1 MKRLLFITWDGP
13 QVNYLE
19 GLFYPILRGLKGS
32 YAVDVVQFTW
42 GDREKSEKAA
52 RLLEGAGMHYTRVEI
67 GARVWTLLKGTFYL
81 RSRFRK
87 QNYDVVMYRS
97 IYPGLMILPW
107 SGGKTKWVFDADGL
121 PLEEKVDFGGMNP
134 NGPFFRVLKWVE
146 GAAVRKA
153 DRVLVR
159 SARAL
164 DALPPGPGK
173 FRVVLNGRDSS
184 VYQLPEEVQR
194 RTLRASIG
202 VSEDELLLVY
212 SGSLGPQYCVPEMLQ
227 LLDVLNEEHKARLLV
242 LTGSPDYL
250 HSFDEGARAKLL
262 VFNLPATEVP
272 RYLGAADA
280 ALAIRKGSPSMRAVS
295 PVKLGEYLMCGLP
308 VVATADIGDTRELLR
323 GRNACLL
330 LEDHTTAS
338 IRQAAHWVTLVSGNK
353 EIQQEARRLGLE
365 KFSLEE
371 SIATYQKALEG

>member
-1 MKRLLFITWDGP
+1 
-13 QVNYLE
+13 
-19 GLFYPILRGLKGS
+19 
-32 YAVDVVQFTW
+32 
-42 GDREKSEKAA
+42 
-52 RLLEGAGMHYTRVEI
+52 
-67 GARVWTLLKGTFYL
+67 
-81 RSRFRK
+81 
-87 QNYDVVMYRS
+87 
-97 IYPGLMILPW
+97 
-107 SGGKTKWVFDADGL
+107 
-121 PLEEKVDFGGMNP
+121 
-134 NGPFFRVLKWVE
+134 
-146 GAAVRKA
+146 
-153 DRVLVR
+153 
-159 SARAL
+159 
-164 DALPPGPGK
+164 
-173 FRVVLNGRDSS
+173 